1 MKTTISTTINGYP
14 IDYTVEF
21 SYNYNWLDLYVEEL
35 DKEFFTKR
43 GNAIQ
48 VDEIDLF
55 DYAIDILTEEIEAD
69 LHLWLID
76 NSNDVYFHSNGLE
89 VFCNG
94 EHYLT
99 CESEAAAKKVALELN
114 LDYYG

>member
-21 SYNYNWLDLYVEEL
+21 SYNSQWLCIYVQEL
-35 DKEFFTKR
+35 DKEFSVK
-43 GNAIQ
+43 NPKDND
-48 VDEIDLF
+48 VDLF

-76 NSNDVYFHSNGLE
+76 NSNDAYFHSEGLKVLINGKR
-89 VFCNG
+89 
-94 EHYLT
+94 YLT
-99 CESEAAAKKVALELN
+99 CESEAEAKKMALELN
-114 LDYYG
+114 MEEYE

>member
-21 SYNYNWLDLYVEEL
+21 THNSQWLCIYVDEL
-35 DKEFFTKR
+35 DKEFSVK
-43 GNAIQ
+43 NPKDND
-48 VDEIDLF
+48 VDLH

-76 NSNDVYFHSNGLE
+76 NSNDVYYYSNGLE

-99 CESEAAAKKVALELN
+99 CQSEAAAKKVALELN